1 MSIEHPNQFF
11 DESRKLKTGGE
22 HVSTESHRSA
32 APVTIATEQV
42 GKVGGLML
50 ASCSR
55 CLGV

>member
-32 APVTIATEQV
+32 APAAMATEQV
-42 GKVGGLML
+42 GRLVG
-50 ASCSR
+50 
-55 CLGV
+55 